1 VDHSQGERGHA
12 WPQALPRGGFLYFAE
27 NNRPA
32 NVGIYSASLARPAE
46 RVHLLSTNSNA
57 LYAPG
62 GDGTDYLVWYRTGA
76 LVAQE
81 LDAVALK
88 MRGAPRLIAARPAST
103 HETQCS
109 RLFPPADRCSTAPV
123 PAL

>member
-1 VDHSQGERGHA
+1 MGRFCWDPMAGLLRVPASGGTPALLTTADHSRGERGHA
-12 WPQALPRGGFLYFAE
+12 WPQALPRGGFLYFAGNDRPE
-27 NNRPA
+27 NA
-32 NVGIYSASLARPAE
+32 GIYAASLARPAE

-62 GDGTDYLVWYRTGA
+62 GDGKDYLVWHRAGA

-88 MRGAPRLIAARPAST
+88 MRGEPTP
-103 HETQCS
+103 
-109 RLFPPADRCSTAPV
+109 DR
-123 PAL
+123 